1 MATIP
6 NHSHKPFEPAAVGGA
21 FGAAPASGA
30 SQLVPPRAA
39 LPAEEVE
46 RLSVYGRLAMLQ
58 TARPGDLY
66 HAIDRRAQS
75 SGISVPDMV
84 SASVAQA
91 VARMMRAP

>member
-1 MATIP
+1 
-6 NHSHKPFEPAAVGGA
+6 
-21 FGAAPASGA
+21 
-30 SQLVPPRAA
+30 
-39 LPAEEVE
+39 
-46 RLSVYGRLAMLQ
+46 MLQ